1 MEEDGFTSFAD
12 AVPARGNG
20 DAGAVNKAFHKILN
34 DPELFEIYE
43 KARIEQTEPEYNREV
58 VPRLLEVRDE
68 YNQLLDTWD
77 TSLPDYSARL
87 AELRA
92 EERRLLAEFRGSRK
106 VGETEPLRWL
116 AEKVWPNGANAKCPK
131 CLKGRHVETE
141 ELSKWIKYGTPK
153 CRKCGVEITLN

>member
-1 MEEDGFTSFAD
+1 MEDGFTSFAD

-20 DAGAVNKAFHKILN
+20 DAGAVDKAFHKILN

-43 KARIEQTEPEYNREV
+43 KARIEYSQPEYNREV

-68 YNQLLDTWD
+68 YNQLLGTWD

-92 EERRLLAEFRGSRK
+92 EERRLLAEFRGSRR

-116 AEKVWPNGANAKCPK
+116 AEKVWPHGADAKCPK
-131 CLKGRHVETE
+131 CSKGRHVEIE
-141 ELSKWIKYGTPK
+141 ELTRWMRQGLPHCKK
-153 CRKCGVEITLN
+153 CQVTILLQT

>member
-1 MEEDGFTSFAD
+1 MEEEGFTSFAD

-43 KARIEQTEPEYNREV
+43 KARLETHQPEYNREV

-68 YNQLLDTWD
+68 YKQLLDTWN
-77 TSLPDYSARL
+77 TSMPDYSARL

-92 EERRLLAEFRGSRK
+92 EERRLLSEFRGSRK

-116 AEKVWPNGANAKCPK
+116 AEKVWPNGADAKCPK
-131 CLKGRHVETE
+131 CLKGRHVELTE
-141 ELSKWIKYGTPK
+141 LILWMRQGLPQCKK
-153 CRKCGVEITLN
+153 CQVGITLN